1 MGHRTIDLSSGPG
14 TLNISLNRPERQNS
28 IDATMIREL
37 HEALDQAEAATDCRV
52 VVLQGGDGVFCTGMD
67 LLGAAAAGVP
77 DQDGAARGG
86 AEFLELL
93 KRFTTTPRVVVA
105 KVDGRVAGGG
115 VGLAAAADFVFATP
129 ASTFSLP
136 EALWGLLPCCVTPFL
151 IRRVGF
157 QKAYAMSLS
166 TQPVTA
172 DQAVLCS
179 LADQMAD
186 DLGPAIRKLTFRAS
200 KLSGPTIGDLKRYF
214 AKMWILSAEQEQ
226 TAVDEFARL
235 MSSAGVG
242 RRIADFAERQRFPWE
257 GGS

>member
-1 MGHRTIDLSSGPG
+1 MGHRTIELSSGPG
-14 TLNISLNRPERQNS
+14 TLKVSLNRPAQQNA

-37 HEALDQAEAATDCRV
+37 HEALDQAEATPDCRV
-52 VVLQGGDGVFCTGMD
+52 VVLEGGDGVFCTGMD

-77 DQDGAARGG
+77 DQDQAARGG
-86 AEFLELL
+86 AEFLGLL
-93 KRFTTTPRVVVA
+93 KRFTTVPRVVVA

-129 ASTFSLP
+129 GSSFSLP

-172 DQAVLCS
+172 EQAVLCS
-179 LADQMAD
+179 LVDQLAD
-186 DLGPAIRKLTFRAS
+186 DLDQAVRRMTFRVS
-200 KLSGPTIGDLKRYF
+200 KITEPTIGDLKRYF

-257 GGS
+257 GGN